1 MFVSTLIRFF
11 DRSFQPHLDQMRQAE
26 DAKPNG
32 KVPTTILVLDML
44 NSSFEDFA
52 YIRYE
57 VEQFLKAQPP
67 RLASL
72 TELLVVGDES
82 LEMLQNF
89 THSRADLLQA
99 LKQFPSALPYKH
111 MHGAF
116 GWERYDQSL
125 DALSKS
131 LYRTRV
137 FRGER
142 TSCG

>member
-1 MFVSTLIRFF
+1 
-11 DRSFQPHLDQMRQAE
+11 MRQAE